1 MVLLTFAF
9 LMFELN
15 DNDNAVQPVK
25 IQTAKYITAKF
36 N

>member
-15 DNDNAVQPVK
+15 DNAVKPVK